1 MLEHDLKQIIHW
13 NKIVN
18 CMGEMNM
25 DVHYT
30 ATKRVR
36 VFLIGHISLF
46 FDLSFRT
53 SQLYPSDAL
62 L

>member
-1 MLEHDLKQIIHW
+1 
-13 NKIVN
+13 
-18 CMGEMNM
+18 M